1 MLNRYRTRAPRTEP
15 RVPSPKIMS
24 FVENFYQRLV
34 KLPKREF
41 VAFPPE
47 QIPKNSK
54 PAAVLICFW
63 PAPDDR
69 VEVLLTKRTHKV
81 SSHQGQ
87 VSFPGGRVDQGE
99 SYEETALR
107 ETWEEL
113 GIPGHL
119 VTIMGRLD
127 DAWSRY
133 GHHVIPIVGWL
144 EQRPELRINPHEVAE
159 VLIGDMETLMQPG
172 AHRDHKVVMHHK
184 GEKQIHKAQA
194 FTWKG
199 GYVWGLTADLLL
211 ELILWI
217 KEKPSNR
224 GARRLE
230 RMRKLGV

>member
-1 MLNRYRTRAPRTEP
+1 
-15 RVPSPKIMS
+15 MS
-24 FVENFYQRLV
+24 FTEHFYHRLLQ
-34 KLPKREF
+34 LPKREF
-41 VAFPPE
+41 IAFPHE
-47 QIPKNSK
+47 QIPKKSK

-63 PAPDDR
+63 PAENDR
-69 VEVLLTKRTHKV
+69 VEVLLTKRSHKV

-99 SYEETALR
+99 SYEEAALR

-113 GIPGHL
+113 GIPSHL

-144 EQRPELRINPHEVAE
+144 EQRPQLTINHHEVAE
-159 VLIGDMETLMQPG
+159 VMIGDMETIMRPEAELE
-172 AHRDHKVVMHHK
+172 HKVVLHHK

-194 FTWKG
+194 FEWDG

-217 KEKPSNR
+217 REQPSNR
-224 GARRLE
+224 GERRLE